1 MDAILSNFLAQFLW
15 GLAAFVVFVLIL
27 FKVGVKQILAAVDAR
42 EAKIKADLQ
51 AADDAAS
58 HAKKV
63 IAENEAKMKA
73 AEHEIQERMTEFRRD
88 AEAHKIKL
96 IDQGRAEIET
106 LRHRAMREIEAAR
119 HAAIVSLRSEIAEIS
134 VSVAEKAARVHLDP
148 AKHEEL
154 VLTAI
159 EAYEAQHQNGNR

>member
-1 MDAILSNFLAQFLW
+1 MDVLLSNFFAQFLW
-15 GLAAFVVFVLIL
+15 GLAAFVVFVLIV
-27 FKVGVKQILAAVDAR
+27 FKVGVTHILVAVDAR

-51 AADDAAS
+51 SAEDAAG

-73 AEHEIQERMTEFRRD
+73 AEHDIVERMAEARRD
-88 AEAHKIKL
+88 AEALKVTM
-96 IDQGRAEIET
+96 IDQGRAEIDSM
-106 LRHRAMREIEAAR
+106 RHRALREIEAAR
-119 HAAIVSLRSEIAEIS
+119 HAAVVSLRREIAEIS

-148 AKHEEL
+148 AKQEEL

-159 EAYEAQHQNGNR
+159 EAYEAQHKDGH